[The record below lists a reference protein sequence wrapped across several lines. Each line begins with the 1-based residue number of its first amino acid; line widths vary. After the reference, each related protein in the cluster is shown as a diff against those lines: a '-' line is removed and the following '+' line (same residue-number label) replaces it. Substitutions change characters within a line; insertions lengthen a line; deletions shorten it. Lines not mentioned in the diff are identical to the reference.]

1 MFSFLYK
8 NRIPKNS
15 PKLHDYCIKSTNDS
29 IRKISENYN
38 EERKI
43 KKMILPSNTSISIPF
58 DPNSNIDLFLS
69 ILCVL
74 SSSTILY
81 YFYKTSK

>member
-8 NRIPKNS
+8 NRIPKIS
-15 PKLHDYCIKSTNDS
+15 PKLHDYCIKSRNDS

-43 KKMILPSNTSISIPF
+43 KKMVLPSNTSISIPF

-69 ILCVL
+69 IICVL

>member
-8 NRIPKNS
+8 NRIPKIS

-43 KKMILPSNTSISIPF
+43 KKIVLPSNTSISIPF
-58 DPNSNIDLFLS
+58 DPNSNIDIFISLHRQ
-69 ILCVL
+69 
-74 SSSTILY
+74 
-81 YFYKTSK
+81 FYIIFIKLLNKIVFF